1 MSFRFRRQPGELIFQ
16 VSNYAVLLLIA
27 LICIYPVL
35 WVISASFSNPVRV
48 IAGEVYLWPKD
59 FSLKAYQIIFH
70 YDMLW
75 IAYANTIFYVVV
87 GTSLNVILTMM
98 AAYPLSRTWFCGRG
112 VITFIIV
119 FTMFFGGGMIPSY
132 ILMRW
137 LHLLD
142 TRWAMILPGA
152 VSAWNLLIAR
162 AYLQANIPDELVE
175 AAAMDGASD
184 LQILFRIVF
193 PLSMP
198 VVAVLI
204 LFYAVG
210 HWNEFFSALIYLRTR
225 ELMPLQIILREIVVN
240 LQMQDVLADVIG
252 QRALLQETVKYA
264 TIVVATGPILVLYPF
279 LQKYFV
285 KGVLLGSLKG

>member
-184 LQILFRIVF
+184 LQILFLIVF

>member
-1 MSFRFRRQPGELIFQ
+1 MVFRRRWGELAFHII
-16 VSNYAVLLLIA
+16 NYAVLLLIA
-27 LICIYPVL
+27 LVCIYPVV
-35 WVISASFSNPVRV
+35 WVIAASFSDPVRV
-48 IAGEVYLWPKD
+48 MAGEVYLWPKD
-59 FSLKAYQIIFH
+59 FSLKAYEVIFR

-87 GTSLNVILTMM
+87 GTTLNVLLTMM
-98 AAYPLSRTWFCGRG
+98 AAYPLSRTWFYGRG
-112 VITFIIV
+112 VVTFIIV

-137 LHLLD
+137 LRLLD

-175 AAAMDGASD
+175 AAAIDGASS
-184 LQILFRIVF
+184 LQTLFRIVF
-193 PLSMP
+193 PLSTP
-198 VVAVLI
+198 VVAVLV

-264 TIVVATGPILVLYPF
+264 TIVVATGPILLLYPF
-279 LQKYFV
+279 LQRYFV